1 MSELTSAILTQIAVK
16 RLSGKAM
23 SSGKLSIAG
32 EALGSTVQSSATT
45 IFGEVVPN
53 APLSSSA
60 MAYVVQSASVSDPGT
75 VQLVKFDLL
84 AVNGTE
90 YRNDSGTEVGTIS
103 GITDYTISPRAG
115 FDAAL
120 GDIPNFG
127 TIDTFHAYTI
137 KLPSNYE
144 TLSTNAGFVG
154 NASTPKTLGTDA
166 PFTNGFNSTGS
177 VQMQVVP
184 EYLSTITGTSN
195 KYIPK
200 VISTTD
206 VVMSVGSAIDYY
218 FDAMAGVLFVAD
230 PTIDNTN
237 PESPPSNVNQ
247 PGKLEAFLYVG
258 KYQSETSGDTVSLH
272 FSASAGTGF
281 TITNNATASFTT
293 GSGDGLTITAG
304 ATNDIEFE
312 LVNVVSS
319 SQQVQDGLSGVSLF
333 RISSST
339 GTDDID
345 LQFGQTASFVDGGA
359 GLTVKATGN
368 TSKTIEIGATGD
380 SVTFRNLT
388 ITETASIALFHSEF
402 VSSSII
408 FESGSTKFGDTSD
421 DFHDFTGSLNLS
433 GSQFRWTTPTA
444 NASRSPLVYDASTN
458 TIHTGSDYALS
469 ADGMTQFQVSASSL
483 IGNTTTEN
491 GNFAVTNENTI
502 RFSASGG
509 LSITASSGD
518 SISISA
524 GLLSESI
531 QTNVANITTLTN
543 ASASFAAD
551 IISATASITTLTNA
565 SASFATDIT
574 NATASIS
581 TLINASASF
590 AADIISA
597 TASITTLTNA
607 SASFASSIT
616 TLINAS
622 ASFATDIANATASIT
637 TLVNASASFAAD
649 ILSATA
655 SIEALVASA
664 SAGIHF
670 NTGSG
675 ALGGTSIP
683 LGTTAS
689 FVGGN
694 GITVTNS
701 NGILTFATSSNVNAV
716 AALSMSI
723 QDNQDNVYKALV
735 FADPSTG
742 TAALQTDAAA
752 LKFNPGLG
760 TNGTL
765 KIDGDLVVNGT
776 TTSIDTTNL
785 LVEDRFI
792 LLASGS
798 ATNTVGGGIV
808 VERSAQNIGTAL
820 FWDET
825 EDVWAVDLA
834 GADASSAATKTI
846 DFNLVG
852 VKQASGNPSN
862 ASPPAMGVSNY
873 KLGQMYVNTTD
884 TDGDGNTIWI
894 YAT

>member
-45 IFGEVVPN
+45 ILGEVVPN

-90 YRNDSGTEVGTIS
+90 YKNNTGTEVGTIG
-103 GITDYTISPRAG
+103 GIDDYTISPRAG

-120 GDIPNFG
+120 GDIPTFG
-127 TIDTFHAYTI
+127 NIETFHAYTI
-137 KLPSNYE
+137 KLPSNYQ

-154 NASTPKTLGTDA
+154 NASTPKTLGTDD

-230 PTIDNTN
+230 PAIDNTN

-258 KYQSETSGDTVSLH
+258 KYQSEVVDSGDTVSLH
-272 FSASAGTGF
+272 FSASEGTGF
-281 TITNNATASFTT
+281 SFSNNATASFTS
-293 GSGDGLTITAG
+293 GSGGGLTVTAG
-304 ATNDIEFE
+304 ATNNIEFE

-319 SQQVQDGLSGVSLF
+319 SQQVQDSLSGVSLF

-345 LQFGQTASFVDGGA
+345 LQFGQTASFKDGGA

-368 TSKTIEIGATGD
+368 ALKTVEIGATGD

-388 ITETASIALFHSEF
+388 ITNTASIALLHSEY

-408 FESGSTKFGDTSD
+408 FESGSTKFGDTAD

-433 GSQFRWTTPTA
+433 GSQFRWTTPTS

-483 IGNTTTEN
+483 IGNTSAEN

-531 QTNVANITTLTN
+531 QTNVANIATN
-543 ASASFAAD
+543 VANIAY
-551 IISATASITTLTNA
+551 ATASIGVNETNI
-565 SASFATDIT
+565 SY
-574 NATASIS
+574 ATASIGVNETNIS
-581 TLINASASF
+581 TNIAN
-590 AADIISA
+590 ISYA
-597 TASITTLTNA
+597 TASIGVNETNI
-607 SASFASSIT
+607 SY
-616 TLINAS
+616 
-622 ASFATDIANATASIT
+622 ATASIGAN
-637 TLVNASASFAAD
+637 VINIAY
-649 ILSATA
+649 ATA
-655 SIEALVASA
+655 SIGANVTNIAYATASIGANVTNIAYATSSIEALVVSA

-701 NGILTFATSSNVNAV
+701 NGVLTFATSSNNAAV
-716 AALSMSI
+716 ALSMSI
-723 QDNQDNVYKALV
+723 QDNQDNAYKALV
-735 FADPSTG
+735 FANPSTG

-776 TTSIDTTNL
+776 TTTIDTTNL

-798 ATNTVGGGIV
+798 AADNVGGGIV
-808 VERSAQNIGTAL
+808 IERSAQNIGTAL

-825 EDVWAVDLA
+825 QDVWAVDLA
-834 GADASSAATKTI
+834 GADASNAATKTI

-852 VKQASGNPSN
+852 VKQASGNPST
-862 ASPPAMGVSNY
+862 APAMGVSNY

-884 TDGDGNTIWI
+884 TDSDGNTIWI

>member
-32 EALGSTVQSSATT
+32 EELGSTVQSSATT

-90 YRNDSGTEVGTIS
+90 YRNDTGTEVGTIS

-120 GDIPNFG
+120 GDVPNFG
-127 TIDTFHAYTI
+127 NIDTFHAYTI

-144 TLSTNAGFVG
+144 TLSTNAGFAG

-230 PTIDNTN
+230 PTVDNTN

-258 KYQSETSGDTVSLH
+258 KYQSEVVDSGDTVSLH

-281 TITNNATASFTT
+281 TFANNATASFIT
-293 GSGDGLTITAG
+293 GSGDGLTVTAG
-304 ATNDIEFE
+304 ATNNIEFE

-319 SQQVQDGLSGVSLF
+319 SQQVQDSLGGVSLF
-333 RISSST
+333 AITSST
-339 GTDDID
+339 GTSVIN
-345 LQFGQTASFVDGGA
+345 LGFQETASFISGSA
-359 GLTVKATGN
+359 GITVKAD
-368 TSKTIEIGATGD
+368 SAAKSVEIGAASD
-380 SVTFRNLT
+380 SVTFKNLT
-388 ITETASIALFHSEF
+388 ITNTASIALLHSEY

-444 NASRSPLVYDASTN
+444 NSSRSPLVYDASTN

-483 IGNTTTEN
+483 IGNTSTEN

-518 SISISA
+518 SISINA

-531 QTNVANITTLTN
+531 QTNAVNI
-543 ASASFAAD
+543 AY
-551 IISATASITTLTNA
+551 ATASIGVNETNI
-565 SASFATDIT
+565 SY
-574 NATASIS
+574 ATASIGVNE
-581 TLINASASF
+581 TN
-590 AADIISA
+590 ISYA
-597 TASITTLTNA
+597 TASIGVNETNI
-607 SASFASSIT
+607 SY
-616 TLINAS
+616 
-622 ASFATDIANATASIT
+622 ATASIG
-637 TLVNASASFAAD
+637 VNEANISY
-649 ILSATA
+649 ATA
-655 SIEALVASA
+655 SIGVNETNISYATASIGVNETNISFATASIGVNETNISFATASIGALVVSA

-675 ALGGTSIP
+675 ALGGTSIS

-701 NGILTFATSSNVNAV
+701 NGVLTFATSSVSNATV
-716 AALSMSI
+716 ALSMSI
-723 QDNQDNVYKALV
+723 QDNQDNAYKALV
-735 FADPSTG
+735 FADPATG

-808 VERSAQNIGTAL
+808 VERSAQNVGTAL

-825 EDVWAVDLA
+825 QDVWAVDLA

-862 ASPPAMGVSNY
+862 ASPPAMGQSNY

-884 TDGDGNTIWI
+884 TDNDGNTIWI

>member
-32 EALGSTVQSSATT
+32 EELGSTVQSSATT

-90 YRNDSGTEVGTIS
+90 YRNDTGTEVGTIS

-120 GDIPNFG
+120 GDVPNFG
-127 TIDTFHAYTI
+127 NIDTFHAYTI

-144 TLSTNAGFVG
+144 TLSTNAGFAG

-230 PTIDNTN
+230 PTVDNTN

-258 KYQSETSGDTVSLH
+258 KYQSEVVDSGDTVSLH

-281 TITNNATASFTT
+281 TFANNATASFIT
-293 GSGDGLTITAG
+293 GSGDGLTVTAG
-304 ATNDIEFE
+304 ATNNIEFE

-319 SQQVQDGLSGVSLF
+319 SQQVQDSLGGVSLF
-333 RISSST
+333 AITSST
-339 GTDDID
+339 GTSVIN
-345 LQFGQTASFVDGGA
+345 LGFQETASFISGSA
-359 GLTVKATGN
+359 GITVKAD
-368 TSKTIEIGATGD
+368 SAAKSVEIGAASD
-380 SVTFRNLT
+380 SVTFKNLT
-388 ITETASIALFHSEF
+388 ITNTASIALLHSEY

-444 NASRSPLVYDASTN
+444 NSSRSPLVYDASTN

-483 IGNTTTEN
+483 IGNTSTEN

-518 SISISA
+518 SISINA

-531 QTNVANITTLTN
+531 QTNAVNI
-543 ASASFAAD
+543 AY
-551 IISATASITTLTNA
+551 ATASIGVNETNI
-565 SASFATDIT
+565 SY
-574 NATASIS
+574 ATASIGVNE
-581 TLINASASF
+581 TN
-590 AADIISA
+590 ISYA
-597 TASITTLTNA
+597 TASIGVNETNI
-607 SASFASSIT
+607 SY
-616 TLINAS
+616 
-622 ASFATDIANATASIT
+622 ATASIG
-637 TLVNASASFAAD
+637 VNEANISY
-649 ILSATA
+649 ATA
-655 SIEALVASA
+655 SIGVNETNISYATASIGVNETNISFATASIGALVVSA

-675 ALGGTSIP
+675 ALGGTSIS

-701 NGILTFATSSNVNAV
+701 NGVLTFATSSVSNATV
-716 AALSMSI
+716 ALSMSI
-723 QDNQDNVYKALV
+723 QDNQDNAYKALV
-735 FADPSTG
+735 FADPATG

-808 VERSAQNIGTAL
+808 VERSAQNVGTAL

-825 EDVWAVDLA
+825 QDVWAVDLA

-862 ASPPAMGVSNY
+862 ASPPAMGQSNY

-884 TDGDGNTIWI
+884 TDNDGNTIWI